1 MMNPAKFGS
10 PHLDT
15 PSSRYKFLKFAFKS
29 VKINKENQI
38 SNRAQQLGA
47 PGPVHPEA
55 LTAGPAAQWDPRA
68 SETNAGHD
76 V

>member
-10 PHLDT
+10 LKLDT
-15 PSSRYKFLKFAFKS
+15 PNSRYQVLKFAFKS

-47 PGPVHPEA
+47 PGPVHLEA
-55 LTAGPAAQWDPRA
+55 LTVGAHSQCDP
-68 SETNAGHD
+68 TC
-76 V
+76 